1 MTKCKN
7 KILLQ
12 DLYKNEYDRMQKQD
26 FYNTFYKT
34 CTNMYMTKCKNK
46 TLTILL
52 QNLYKNEYDKMQK
65 QDFDNTF
72 TKLVQK

>member
-1 MTKCKN
+1 MTKCT
-7 KILLQ
+7 
-12 DLYKNEYDRMQKQD
+12 D
-26 FYNTFYKT
+26 
-34 CTNMYMTKCKNK
+34 K

-72 TKLVQK
+72 TILVQK